1 MIGHAYSIYINSY
14 PFHVSSM
21 KQPRISKSML
31 IADLFICCVWLICI
45 MHNIGDFWCGPVV
58 WVVPLLRIW
67 LSFLTYRRSRMA
79 LAPIIMLSFLVLG
92 ALLGR
97 AKAGFA
103 LFVQP
108 GLFMMQVVPLFFGE
122 SVITEDNIH
131 EIGSTMSEH
140 TALIGII
147 VSVWLILLPLGLYIY
162 RRFRKEIVPSSFS
175 VKKRIGLYAF
185 LIGSLLVETFIVTD
199 FRYIHIAILMFIP
212 VIFNGGKLEGL
223 ITQGE
228 KAFLIFLLLLEVACI
243 CALDYSPASVVMV
256 MVFPTAFYAI
266 ACKLVD
272 KDVLY
277 CDVLMIISASVLF
290 LMGQYEINMYRI
302 VLLLLSLALTAVVI
316 MRFAIS
322 TRKCWTAA
330 AVYVMTAVV
339 LPILSIGYNPYSVL
353 EASRV
358 MHYDDY
364 EYSPNGLML
373 VKGKEGYGIRDRYG
387 LILPAEYDWIE
398 HLIPSKPYCKVE
410 KDGFWLIYD
419 IVKQELLSE
428 EQFTDVVPCG
438 ELAYK
443 LESPSGDRYLLIPYR
458 YSRFDDGC
466 VAEIADQL
474 PSERKDSR
482 IMGRWW

>member
-1 MIGHAYSIYINSY
+1 MEPSR
-14 PFHVSSM
+14 VS
-21 KQPRISKSML
+21 KTTL

-45 MHNIGDFWCGPVV
+45 MHNIGDFWCRPVV
-58 WVVPLLRIW
+58 WAVPLLRIW
-67 LSFLTYRRSRMA
+67 LSFMTYRRSRTA
-79 LAPIIMLSFLVLG
+79 LAPIIMLSLLTLG

-97 AKAGFA
+97 ARTGFV

-108 GLFMMQVVPLFFGE
+108 LLLILQVVPQLFGE
-122 SVITEDNIH
+122 SVITADNIY
-131 EIGSTMSEH
+131 EVRSAMFEH
-140 TALIGII
+140 TVLIGII

-162 RRFRKEIVPSSFS
+162 RCFRKEIVPGSFS
-175 VKKRIGLYAF
+175 VRKRIGLYAF
-185 LIGSLLVETFIVTD
+185 LVGTFLVETFVVTD

-243 CALDYSPASVVMV
+243 CALDYSPASVVMA
-256 MVFPTAFYAI
+256 MAFPTAFYAI
-266 ACKLVD
+266 ACKLAG

-277 CDVLMIISASVLF
+277 SDVLMLISASVLF

-302 VLLLLSLALTAVVI
+302 VLLLMSLALTAVVM

-322 TRKCWTAA
+322 TRKYWTAA
-330 AVYVMTAVV
+330 AVYVMTAVI
-339 LPILSIGYNPYSVL
+339 LPILSIGYNPYSVP
-353 EASRV
+353 EAGKV

-364 EYSPNGLML
+364 EYSPNGLMM

-398 HLIPSKPYCKVE
+398 HLISSKPYCKVE
-410 KDGFWLIYD
+410 KDGHWLIYD
-419 IVKQELLSE
+419 IVRQELLSE
-428 EQFTDVVPCG
+428 EKFTDVVPCG
-438 ELAYK
+438 ELVYR
-443 LESPSGDRYLLIPYR
+443 LESAKGDKYLLIPYR
-458 YSRFDDGC
+458 YSRFNDGC
-466 VAEIADQL
+466 VAEIADQI

>member
-1 MIGHAYSIYINSY
+1 MEHSR
-14 PFHVSSM
+14 F
-21 KQPRISKSML
+21 SKMML
-31 IADLFICCVWLICI
+31 VADLSVCCIWLIFI
-45 MHNIGDFWCGPVV
+45 MHNSIGTVWCRPAV
-58 WVVPLLRIW
+58 WAAPLLRIW

-79 LAPIIMLSFLVLG
+79 LAPIIMLSLLALG
-92 ALLGR
+92 SLLGR
-97 AKAGFA
+97 AMSGFV

-108 GLFMMQVVPLFFGE
+108 LLLMLQVVPQLFRE
-122 SVITEDNIH
+122 SLITADNLQ
-131 EIGSTMSEH
+131 EVWSTMSEY
-140 TALIGII
+140 TALIGIV
-147 VSVWLILLPLGLYIY
+147 VSVWLILLPLGIY
-162 RRFRKEIVPSSFS
+162 MYRCFRKEIVPSSFS
-175 VKKRIGLYAF
+175 IRKRVGLYAF
-185 LIGSLLVETFIVTD
+185 LVGTFLFETFVVTD
-199 FRYIHIAILMFIP
+199 FRYVHIAILLFIP

-228 KAFLIFLLLLEVACI
+228 KVFLIFLLLLEVACI
-243 CALDYSPASVVMV
+243 CALNYSLASVIMV
-256 MVFPTAFYAI
+256 MVFPVAFYTMGCRI
-266 ACKLVD
+266 AG
-272 KDVLY
+272 KDIVY

-290 LMGQYEINMYRI
+290 ILGQYEINMYRI
-302 VLLLLSLALTAVVI
+302 ILLLLSLAVTAVI
-316 MRFAIS
+316 MMRFAIS
-322 TRKCWTAA
+322 TKKYWMAA
-330 AVYVMTAVV
+330 AVYVMTAVI

-410 KDGFWLIYD
+410 KDGSWLIYD
-419 IVKQELLSE
+419 IERQELLSE
-428 EQFTDVVPCG
+428 EKFTDVMQCG

-443 LESPSGDRYLLIPYR
+443 LQSPSGDRYLLVPYR

-466 VAEIADQL
+466 VAEIVDQL

-482 IMGRWW
+482 TMGRWW

>member
-1 MIGHAYSIYINSY
+1 
-14 PFHVSSM
+14 M
-21 KQPRISKSML
+21 KHSGISKTML

-45 MHNIGDFWCGPVV
+45 MHNIGDFWCRPVV
-58 WVVPLLRIW
+58 WAVPLLRIW
-67 LSFLTYRRSRMA
+67 LSFLTYRRSRTAM
-79 LAPIIMLSFLVLG
+79 APIIMLSLLTLG

-97 AKAGFA
+97 ARAGFV
-103 LFVQP
+103 LFAQP
-108 GLFMMQVVPLFFGE
+108 GLLMLQVVPELFGE
-122 SVITEDNIH
+122 SVITADNIY
-131 EIGSTMSEH
+131 EVSAAMSEH
-140 TALIGII
+140 TVLIGII
-147 VSVWLILLPLGLYIY
+147 VSVWLILLPLGLYIC
-162 RRFRKEIVPSSFS
+162 RCFRKEIVPSSFS
-175 VKKRIGLYAF
+175 VRKRIGLYVF
-185 LIGSLLVETFIVTD
+185 LIGTFLVETFVVTD

-228 KAFLIFLLLLEVACI
+228 KAFLVFLLLLETACI

-277 CDVLMIISASVLF
+277 SDWLMIISASVLF

-302 VLLLLSLALTAVVI
+302 VLLLLSLALTAVVT
-316 MRFAIS
+316 MRFAVS
-322 TRKCWTAA
+322 TKKYWTAA
-330 AVYVMTAVV
+330 AVYVMTAVI

-353 EASRV
+353 EAGRV

-410 KDGFWLIYD
+410 KDGSWLIYD
-419 IVKQELLSE
+419 IVRQELLSE
-428 EQFTDVVPCG
+428 EQYTDVVPCG

-458 YSRFDDGC
+458 YSRFNDGC
-466 VAEIADQL
+466 VAEIAEQL